1 MWFLNHLSLQPKSS
15 KKEPI
20 KMKDWPWYGHLLL
33 IGIMAALLY
42 FVWFKPKNDQL
53 QNLKVERDKIER
65 EVTTLRAKK
74 RQLDKIEAEI
84 AAWNQTLQELEAII
98 PQRREIWNILRNMQE
113 LATNSRLNLDKFD
126 VQGEIRKEFYYE
138 WPIDLEMTGDYHNL
152 ALFFDRLSNF
162 SRLFNIEDF
171 SIKSIQRQTATNTI
185 SATYTAK
192 TYIFREETPA
202 EKKKK
207 PKRK

>member
-1 MWFLNHLSLQPKSS
+1 
-15 KKEPI
+15 
-20 KMKDWPWYGHLLL
+20 MKDWPWYGHLVL

-42 FVWFKPKNDQL
+42 YVWFKPKNDQL
-53 QNLKVERDKIER
+53 ENLRVEREKVER

-84 AAWNQTLQELEAII
+84 LVLSQTLQKLEAII
-98 PQRREIWNILRNMQE
+98 PQRREIYNILRNMQQ
-113 LATNSRLNLDKFD
+113 LANNSRLTVEKFD

-171 SIKSIQRQTATNTI
+171 SIKALQRQTATNTI
-185 SATYTAK
+185 SASYTAK

-202 EKKKK
+202 EEKK

>member
-1 MWFLNHLSLQPKSS
+1 
-15 KKEPI
+15 
-20 KMKDWPWYGHLLL
+20 MKDWPWYGHLVL

-42 FVWFKPKNDQL
+42 YVWFKPKNDQL
-53 QNLKVERDKIER
+53 ENLRVEREKVER

-84 AAWNQTLQELEAII
+84 LVLSQTLQELEAII
-98 PQRREIWNILRNMQE
+98 PQRREIWNILGNMQQ
-113 LATNSRLNLDKFD
+113 LANNSRLLLDKFD

-171 SIKSIQRQTATNTI
+171 SIKALQRQTATNTI
-185 SATYTAK
+185 SASYTAK

-202 EKKKK
+202 EKKKS
-207 PKRK
+207 KRK

>member
-1 MWFLNHLSLQPKSS
+1 
-15 KKEPI
+15 
-20 KMKDWPWYGHLLL
+20 MKDWPWYGHLVL

-42 FVWFKPKNDQL
+42 YVWFKPKNDQL
-53 QNLKVERDKIER
+53 ENLRVERDKVER
-65 EVTTLRAKK
+65 EVMTLRAKK

-84 AAWNQTLQELEAII
+84 LVLSQTLQKLEAII
-98 PQRREIWNILRNMQE
+98 PQRREIWNILGNMQQ
-113 LATNSRLNLDKFD
+113 LANNSRLTLNKFD

-171 SIKSIQRQTATNTI
+171 SIKALQRQTATSTI
-185 SATYTAK
+185 SASYTAK
-192 TYIFREETPA
+192 TYIFREETPD

-207 PKRK
+207 SKRK

>member
-1 MWFLNHLSLQPKSS
+1 
-15 KKEPI
+15 
-20 KMKDWPWYGHLLL
+20 MKDWPWYGHLVL

-42 FVWFKPKNDQL
+42 YVWFKPKSDQL
-53 QNLKVERDKIER
+53 ENLRVERDKVER

-84 AAWNQTLQELEAII
+84 ALWSQTLQELEAII
-98 PQRREIWNILRNMQE
+98 PQRREIYNILRNMQQ
-113 LATNSRLNLDKFD
+113 LANNSRLTVEKFD

-162 SRLFNIEDF
+162 ARLFNIENF
-171 SIKSIQRQTATNTI
+171 SIKAIQRQTATNTI
-185 SATYTAK
+185 SASYTAK

-202 EKKKK
+202 KKKK
-207 PKRK
+207 SKRN